1 MPDTAHRHLRVWTD
15 DGSRGRRYRADYR
28 SRRCVRPEPGH
39 DAWTV
44 GEETCILF
52 DTGVVAYAKPAS

>member
-1 MPDTAHRHLRVWTD
+1 MTVRAD
-15 DGSRGRRYRADYR
+15 DGTELTIGAGD
-28 SRRCVRPEPGH
+28 VFVLEPGH